1 MKMKNNIIIAALAL
15 AAMVCLCGCSVGFI
29 NVNGVRYSDADKYT
43 PGDREFSETIDTLD
57 IDWSSGGVK
66 VTAADVSVV
75 SVKETTKAQLEDELK
90 VHTWAE
96 GSTLHVRFCKSGES
110 YDKNE
115 PKTVEITVPKA
126 AVLEGVNIDVS
137 SADVTCEGLTAKSAA
152 LDSSSGNTVFSGSAD
167 SFTADSSSGN
177 ITFNGEAKKIK
188 ADSSSGDIT
197 VTQKGKCESISI
209 GTSSGDADIDAQSVN
224 SLTLDTSSGL
234 GSIKLAEMPSD
245 VNIEAS
251 SGDMTLRLP
260 ETAGFKATISTS
272 SGDVSYELPMTK
284 EGEETYICGDGS
296 SKLSIDTS
304 SGNVKILK
312 L

>member
-126 AVLEGVNIDVS
+126 AVFEGVNIDVS
-137 SADVTCEGLTAKSAA
+137 SADVTCEGVSAKA
-152 LDSSSGNTVFSGSAD
+152 V
-167 SFTADSSSGN
+167 SFDSSSGN
-177 ITFNGEAKKIK
+177 ITFSGEAGKIT

-197 VTQKGKCESISI
+197 LTQKGSCESISI
-209 GTSSGDADIDAQSVN
+209 DTSSGSADIDAQSVN